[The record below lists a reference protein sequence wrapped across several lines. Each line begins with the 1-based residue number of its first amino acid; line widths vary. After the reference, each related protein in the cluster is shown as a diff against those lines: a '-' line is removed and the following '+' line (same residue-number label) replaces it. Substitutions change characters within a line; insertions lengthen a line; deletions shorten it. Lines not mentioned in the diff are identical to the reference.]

1 MEPDISAFIQK
12 RQVWA
17 NIPVKN
23 VERTRDFYSSLGFK
37 INGEKDNEQ
46 LISFFVGK
54 DNFVVHFFKEEIFEQ
69 ASAGKA
75 ADLKKGHEVMFTI
88 GANNREEVDTWAKQ
102 VTEAGGTLFSKP
114 AEIGKGNG
122 WYGCGFADPEG
133 HKWNVFY
140 NGK

>member
-1 MEPDISAFIQK
+1 MQPTKTFIRN

-17 NIPVKN
+17 NLPVKD
-23 VERTRDFYSSLGFK
+23 VERAREFYSSLGFK
-37 INGEKDNEQ
+37 INGGRESEQ
-46 LISFFVGK
+46 LASFLVGEDDFVI
-54 DNFVVHFFKEEIFEQ
+54 HFFREEIFEQ
-69 ASAGKA
+69 SSVGKA
-75 ADLKKGHEVMFTI
+75 ADLEQGSEVMFTI
-88 GANNREEVDTWAKQ
+88 GANSRKEVDTWAEQ

-122 WYGCGFADPEG
+122 WYGCGFSDPDG

>member
-1 MEPDISAFIQK
+1 MNPITSTFIQN

-46 LISFFVGK
+46 LISFFAGK
-54 DNFVVHFFKEEIFEQ
+54 NDFVVHFFKEEIFEQ

-75 ADLKKGHEVMFTI
+75 ADLKKGNEVMFTI
-88 GANNREEVDTWAKQ
+88 GAKSREEVDTWAEH
-102 VTEAGGTLFSKP
+102 VSEAGGTIFSKP
-114 AEIGKGNG
+114 AEIGGNG

-140 NGK
+140 M

>member
-1 MEPDISAFIQK
+1 MKPRTSTFIQN

-37 INGEKDNEQ
+37 INGERDNDQ
-46 LISFFVGK
+46 LISFSVGK
-54 DNFVVHFFKEEIFEQ
+54 DDFVVHFFKEEIFEQ
-69 ASAGKA
+69 ASVGNA
-75 ADLKKGHEVMFTI
+75 ADLKKGNEVMFTI
-88 GANNREEVDTWAKQ
+88 GANSREEVDTWVEQ
-102 VTEAGGTLFSKP
+102 VTDAGGTLLSKP
-114 AEIGKGNG
+114 DEIEKGNG
-122 WYGCGFADPEG
+122 WYGCGFSDPEG

>member
-1 MEPDISAFIQK
+1 MNPTTSTFIQN

-23 VERTRDFYSSLGFK
+23 LERTRDFYSSLGFK
-37 INGEKDNEQ
+37 INGERDNEQ

-54 DNFVVHFFKEEIFEQ
+54 DDFVVHFFKKEIFEQ

-75 ADLKKGHEVMFTI
+75 ADLKKGNEVMFTI
-88 GANNREEVDTWAKQ
+88 GANSREEVDTWAER
-102 VTEAGGTLFSKP
+102 VSEAGGTIFSKP
-114 AEIGKGNG
+114 AEIGKDG

-133 HKWNVFY
+133 HKWNVFCM
-140 NGK
+140 